1 MECAEYFRSQA
12 GYRRCFEELLK
23 KWMSYGR
30 PAGIITL
37 ENASEEERRL
47 LGGILGKTFYDSKIR
62 FSFADFE
69 RGLQRTRFAPVDMK
83 KLLESYFGKAISTN
97 QEEKERKRQAR
108 DRFFE
113 ELYASFADNTG
124 KDAAGEMS
132 GKMAG
137 EMAEEISGKNVGEIG
152 AETAAHRWIRQM
164 MEDKAWGFWLLAR
177 EFAKDEKAARELG
190 ENTGRALQEL
200 FPVLPGRETEESPEA
215 FQETVLAVFAAKICG
230 NPHYFDRGTPGG
242 QLLAN
247 GICCIMG
254 QALPENAHQWKELL
268 LRAGIAPDYV
278 SSMVH
283 AYGIGLKIP
292 EGRHPALEAFRVRRE
307 ACVITLENLR
317 NAVGAWAPG
326 KRVFVVENEMVF
338 SFLTEQLRGRDADV
352 GLLCTSGQLRTAA
365 VKLLE
370 LFAGAGYRIWYSG
383 DMDPEGIEIADRLW
397 KRFKGSGFDG
407 GVEIWRMSPE
417 DYGRGIS
424 GEVLKESR
432 LTRLDKVEHPVL
444 KETADCVR
452 EKKRAA
458 YQENILEALL
468 GDLLSAE
475 D

>member
-23 KWMSYGR
+23 KWTSYGR
-30 PAGIITL
+30 LAGMITL

-83 KLLESYFGKAISTN
+83 ELLESYFGKEISTN

-124 KDAAGEMS
+124 KDAAG
-132 GKMAG
+132 KTTG
-137 EMAEEISGKNVGEIG
+137 EMAREISGKNVGEIG

-164 MEDKAWGFWLLAR
+164 MEDKTWGFWLLSR
-177 EFAKDEKAARELG
+177 EFAKNKKAARELG
-190 ENTGRALQEL
+190 ENTGRALREL
-200 FPVLPGRETEESPEA
+200 FPVLPGRETEESAEA
-215 FQETVLAVFAAKICG
+215 FQETILAVFAAKICG

-242 QLLAN
+242 QLLTN
-247 GICCIMG
+247 GLCCIMG
-254 QALPENAHQWKELL
+254 ETLPENAHQWKELL
-268 LRAGIAPDYV
+268 LQAGIAPDYV

-292 EGRHPALEAFRVRRE
+292 EGRHPALEAFRARRE

-326 KRVFVVENEMVF
+326 KRMFVVENEMVF
-338 SFLTEQLRGRDADV
+338 SFLTEQLRGRNADV

-370 LFAGAGYRIWYSG
+370 LFAEAGYRIWYSG

-397 KRFKGSGFDG
+397 KRFKGGDFKG
-407 GVEIWRMSPE
+407 GVEIWRMSSE
-417 DYGRGIS
+417 DYGMGIS

-432 LTRLDKVEHPVL
+432 LARLDKVEHPVL
-444 KETADCVR
+444 KETADRVQ

-468 GDLLSAE
+468 RDLLSAE
-475 D
+475 E